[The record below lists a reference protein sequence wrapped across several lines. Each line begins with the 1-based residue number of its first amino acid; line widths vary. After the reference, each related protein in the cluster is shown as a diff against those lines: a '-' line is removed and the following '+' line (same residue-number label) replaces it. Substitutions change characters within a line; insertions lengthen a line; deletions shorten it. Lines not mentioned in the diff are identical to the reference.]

1 MLCEPGL
8 TGCHKGLAS
17 LWVKMGKEKSRLPM
31 SVAIVDFHS
40 QGFCFVFLGVSGG
53 WSLLQRNF
61 AKG

>member
-1 MLCEPGL
+1 MLWEPGL
-8 TGCHKGLAS
+8 TGCHTGLAS

-40 QGFCFVFLGVSGG
+40 QGFCFVLMGESGA
-53 WSLLQRNF
+53 WSLLQCNF